1 MGDCLNFLSLRYF
14 IEVSNH
20 LSFSE
25 ASKTLHISQPGL
37 SQQISSLE
45 KQLGFKLLNRT
56 TRKITLTEEGE
67 YIYKKLAPSFEDIE
81 KTVNYIVENKTIPKP
96 KMKIA
101 TVPSAASIYIPK
113 LLKKVVVEYPETEFY
128 VHETT
133 SSRAVK
139 LVNQQNYHI
148 GFIRTPIHNNIIA
161 NEGLSMIEFLRF
173 PLQLVVSIDHPL
185 AQKDS
190 IHLYEAK
197 DEPFIHYDAVQA
209 HSLQFL
215 LEKACL
221 TAGFSPKELC
231 KGSELLTIANLISN
245 NLGVALMP
253 EDMVSLLGKSKVKAL
268 NIDNSELSS
277 SISAVWKNT
286 NASMLTKHILK
297 TLKNEHAFNDIF
309 G

>member
-1 MGDCLNFLSLRYF
+1 MNFLSLRYF
-14 IEVSNH
+14 IEISNH

-67 YIYKKLAPSFEDIE
+67 YIYKKLAPSFDDIE
-81 KTVNYIVENKTIPKP
+81 KTINYIVENKIIPKP
-96 KMKIA
+96 KMEIA

-113 LLKKVVVEYPETEFY
+113 LLKKFLGKYPDVEFY
-128 VHETT
+128 LHETT

-161 NEGLSMIEFLRF
+161 HEGLNMIEFKRF
-173 PLQLVVSIDHPL
+173 PLQLVVSTVHPL

-197 DEPFIHYDAVQA
+197 DESFIHYDAVQA

-231 KGSELLTIANLISN
+231 KGSELLTIANLVSN

-253 EDMVSLLGKSKVKAL
+253 KDMIGLLGTSNVKAL
-268 NIDNSELSS
+268 DIDNTELTS
-277 SISAVWKNT
+277 SISAIWKNNDDTSLLT
-286 NASMLTKHILK
+286 NQILH
-297 TLKNEHAFNDIF
+297 TLQNDPTF
-309 G
+309 YDK